1 MSGKYDDI
9 IDLPHHTS
17 PRHPR
22 MQVRDRAAQFAPF
35 SALTGYGDAIDET
48 VRVTDGKVEL
58 SEDAKALLDLK
69 QRLLMERID
78 SRPEITVTYFEPD
91 KRKAGGTY
99 QTITA
104 KLKRIN
110 ETERVLV
117 FTDGMHISTDAIVAI
132 SD

>member
-9 IDLPHHTS
+9 MNLPHHTS

-22 MQVRDRAAQFAPF
+22 MSVRDRAAQFAPF

-48 VRVTDGKVEL
+48 VRLTDGRVEL
-58 SEDAKALLDLK
+58 SEDAKAILDLK

-78 SRPEITVTYFEPD
+78 SRPEVTVTYFEPD
-91 KRKAGGTY
+91 KRKTGGSYKTV
-99 QTITA
+99 TA
-104 KLKRIN
+104 RLKRID
-110 ETERVLV
+110 ETERVLI
-117 FTDGMHISTDAIVAI
+117 FTDGTRIKTETVVAI